1 MLQGFNSLNYSYSP
15 LDGSGVVR
23 VLKNSS
29 FSYWWSCLV
38 CVCVCVCVC
47 VGSCLLTHVLLTHPH
62 SQQSL
67 SILSVPCRMLLSGNK
82 NENKMLPD
90 FKKLQGSVRYR
101 SQGTKHVTGA
111 IFYLN
116 YDKIQLTIFKQ
127 TVWCSVHSHCCA
139 TKLENFFSTS

>member
-29 FSYWWSCLV
+29 CSYWWSCLV

-47 VGSCLLTHVLLTHPH
+47 VLVPACSHLCYSLTLTARRTSAP
-62 SQQSL
+62 SL
-67 SILSVPCRMLLSGNK
+67 CPAKCHFL
-82 NENKMLPD
+82 
-90 FKKLQGSVRYR
+90 
-101 SQGTKHVTGA
+101 GTKMKTRCSLILKSFKVLWDTDPKVQSMSQVLS
-111 IFYLN
+111 FN
-116 YDKIQLTIFKQ
+116 YDKIQLIIFKW